1 MVIRHRSTFRGHAGV
16 DDSSRTLAQPKHLGS
31 GGARSEESM
40 KQFVELGIPKSYVTV
55 DYYGHHLSFVMN
67 RKRKW
72 RETLDNTILKKVDG

>member
-1 MVIRHRSTFRGHAGV
+1 
-16 DDSSRTLAQPKHLGS
+16 
-31 GGARSEESM
+31 M

-72 RETLDNTILKKVDG
+72 RETLDNTILKKVDGA